1 MGAFFNFPQITTSG
15 ILSFMSIEPG
25 KLPLHHPHVKIVRH
39 VVPDPIEPVA
49 SKPSKDS
56 FHRISQAVSTK
67 LGSPVA
73 FLLAVLLIVV
83 WITSGPFFNFSDTWQ
98 LVINTTT
105 TIVTFLMV
113 FAIQNT
119 QNRDAKAMQLK
130 LNELIKAS
138 RGARTEFVDIED
150 LTDSEL
156 NVMQAQFKAFH
167 DKIVEK
173 NAKV

>member
-1 MGAFFNFPQITTSG
+1 MTQNQTQTIQKPTAVKP
-15 ILSFMSIEPG
+15 
-25 KLPLHHPHVKIVRH
+25 HPRVKIVRQ
-39 VVPDPIEPVA
+39 VIPAEEVFPV
-49 SKPSKDS
+49 KNNKDS
-56 FHRISQAVSTK
+56 FHKISQVVSTK
-67 LGSPVA
+67 LGSPTA
-73 FLLAVLLIVV
+73 FGLAILLIIG
-83 WITSGPFFNFSDTWQ
+83 WIISGPFFDYSDTWQ

-130 LNELIKAS
+130 LNELVKSS

-156 NVMQAQFKAFH
+156 DVLQEQFKDMHAQLQR
-167 DKIVEK
+167 KSLK
-173 NAKV
+173 

>member
-1 MGAFFNFPQITTSG
+1 MNTPFHNPQQSRA
-15 ILSFMSIEPG
+15 
-25 KLPLHHPHVKIVRH
+25 HVKIVRH
-39 VVPDPIEPVA
+39 IIPEDEAPVNH
-49 SKPSKDS
+49 SSKDS
-56 FHRISQAVSTK
+56 FHKISQSVSNR
-67 LGSPVA
+67 LGSPTA
-73 FLLAVLLIVV
+73 FAAAVLLIVI
-83 WITSGPFFNFSDTWQ
+83 WICSGPFFQYSDTWQ

-130 LNELIKAS
+130 LNELVKAN

-156 NVMQAQFKAFH
+156 DTLQEQFKDIHNKLQTKREQRQARQ
-167 DKIVEK
+167 
-173 NAKV
+173 

>member
-1 MGAFFNFPQITTSG
+1 MNTPFHNDQPSRA
-15 ILSFMSIEPG
+15 
-25 KLPLHHPHVKIVRH
+25 HVKIVRH
-39 VVPDPIEPVA
+39 VIPEEETPVA
-49 SKPSKDS
+49 RSNKDS
-56 FHRISQAVSTK
+56 FHKISQSVSNK
-67 LGSPVA
+67 LGSPIA
-73 FLLAVLLIVV
+73 FAAAVLLIVA
-83 WITSGPFFNFSDTWQ
+83 WIFSGPVFGFSDTWQ

-130 LNELIKAS
+130 LNELVKTT

-156 NVMQAQFKAFH
+156 DTLQDQFKQMH
-167 DKIVEK
+167 
-173 NAKV
+173 NRLQAKKELRDSRKQ

>member
-1 MGAFFNFPQITTSG
+1 
-15 ILSFMSIEPG
+15 MSTIETQP
-25 KLPLHHPHVKIVRH
+25 KHPHVKIVRH
-39 VVPDPIEPVA
+39 IVPDQPEIVVPKQHDA
-49 SKPSKDS
+49 
-56 FHRISQAVSTK
+56 FHRISATIATK

-73 FLLAVLLIVV
+73 FLLAVLLIAV
-83 WITSGPFFNFSDTWQ
+83 WISSGPFFHFSDTWQ

-119 QNRDAKAMQLK
+119 QNRDSKAMQLK

-150 LTDSEL
+150 LSDTEL
-156 NVMQAQFKAFH
+156 NVLQGQFKEIH
-167 DKIVEK
+167 DKFQLLADNKK
-173 NAKV
+173 NP

>member
-1 MGAFFNFPQITTSG
+1 MSTIETPQ
-15 ILSFMSIEPG
+15 
-25 KLPLHHPHVKIVRH
+25 KHPHVKIVRH
-39 VVPDPIEPVA
+39 IIPAQPEAITP
-49 SKPSKDS
+49 KPHDL
-56 FHRISQAVSTK
+56 FHRISQVVSTK

-83 WITSGPFFNFSDTWQ
+83 WISSGPFFHFSDTWQ

-119 QNRDAKAMQLK
+119 QNRDSKAMQLK

-150 LTDSEL
+150 LSDTEL
-156 NVMQAQFKAFH
+156 DVLQGQFKAIH
-167 DKIVEK
+167 DKFQLQADKK
-173 NAKV
+173 NGKQL

>member
-1 MGAFFNFPQITTSG
+1 
-15 ILSFMSIEPG
+15 MSTIDTQP
-25 KLPLHHPHVKIVRH
+25 KHPRVKIVRH
-39 VVPDPIEPVA
+39 VIPAQPETIPPKQHDA
-49 SKPSKDS
+49 
-56 FHRISQAVSTK
+56 FHKISQVISTK
-67 LGSPVA
+67 LGSPFA

-83 WITSGPFFNFSDTWQ
+83 WISSGPFFNFSDTWQ

-130 LNELIKAS
+130 LNELIKGS

-150 LTDSEL
+150 LSDSEL
-156 NVMQAQFKAFH
+156 DVLQSQFKEIH
-167 DKIVEK
+167 EK
-173 NAKV
+173 FQNRAIKKNSQ

>member
-1 MGAFFNFPQITTSG
+1 MSTTDTQ
-15 ILSFMSIEPG
+15 P
-25 KLPLHHPHVKIVRH
+25 KHPHVKIVRH
-39 VVPDPIEPVA
+39 VIPETTDIVA
-49 SKPSKDS
+49 PKQHDA
-56 FHRISQAVSTK
+56 FHKISQVISTK
-67 LGSPVA
+67 LGSPFA

-83 WITSGPFFNFSDTWQ
+83 WISSGPFFHFSDTWQ

-130 LNELIKAS
+130 LNELIKGS

-150 LTDSEL
+150 LSDSEL
-156 NVMQAQFKAFH
+156 DVLQSQFKEIHEKFQTIA
-167 DKIVEK
+167 DKK
-173 NAKV
+173 NSQ